1 MKRYAGIDGG
11 GTKTKLIIINELK
24 EVIFQANAGPTSL
37 DTVTLETIQKTLIS
51 LVKSWPNGATL
62 DGVFAGLGGI
72 AGERDQER
80 IVKILKTMPF
90 VTNKTLLAADNDV
103 KNALAGSLGH
113 DQGMVLIAGT
123 GSAVYGHHRKQS
135 WRAGGIS
142 AKEGDP
148 GSSYDLGFQA
158 LRHLGK
164 VIDGRCPATAF
175 SHDLMTSLRI
185 KDYTSLANFYNTSD
199 RTAVA
204 SISPIV
210 TRHHEDPY
218 AQGMMAKGIHELV
231 LMVTTVYQKLGFQE
245 TELGLVGSLA
255 NANTPYKSNLIQA
268 IKKAIPSMTIIAP
281 PRFDAGIGSALLAMQ
296 LEKSK

>member
-1 MKRYAGIDGG
+1 MKYYAGIDGG
-11 GTKTKLIIINELK
+11 GTKTKVVIINEDK
-24 EVIFQANAGPTSL
+24 EVMFQAVAGPTSL
-37 DTVTLETIQKTLIS
+37 DTVTLETIKKTLFS
-51 LVKSWPNGATL
+51 LFKSWTSASTL

-72 AGERDQER
+72 ANEIDQES
-80 IVKILKTMPF
+80 IIKILKTLPH
-90 VTNKTLLAADNDV
+90 VTNKTYLAADNDV

-123 GSAVYGHHRKQS
+123 GSAVYGHYRKQS

-148 GSSYDLGFQA
+148 GSAYDLGFQA

-175 SHDLMTSLRI
+175 SHDLMTSLKI
-185 KDYTSLANFYNTSD
+185 KDYPTLAKFFNATD
-199 RTAVA
+199 RTTIA

-231 LMVTTVYQKLGFQE
+231 LMVTTVYQRLGFQQ

-268 IKKAIPSMTIIAP
+268 IKKVIPSLTIIAP
-281 PRFDAGIGSALLAMQ
+281 PRHDAGIGSALLAMP
-296 LEKSK
+296 LEKAK